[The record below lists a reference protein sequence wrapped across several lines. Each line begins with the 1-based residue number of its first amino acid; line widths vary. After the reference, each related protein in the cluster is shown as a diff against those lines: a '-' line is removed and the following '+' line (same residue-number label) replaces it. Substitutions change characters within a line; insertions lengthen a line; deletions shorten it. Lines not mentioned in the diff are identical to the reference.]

1 MGICFTKELRPGLES
16 YYQDNPENKRLIAIP
31 FQVIMITPAC
41 ITGSIPEVRQV
52 LGCCLQLVACPGKW
66 VGNARE
72 RVGDPSQGVSAENVR
87 MKELAVSFYREAAT

>member
-1 MGICFTKELRPGLES
+1 MGICFTKELRPGLKS
-16 YYQDNPENKRLIAIP
+16 YYQDNPENKRLLAISS
-31 FQVIMITPAC
+31 QVIMITPAC

-72 RVGDPSQGVSAENVR
+72 RVGDPSQGVSAANFR
-87 MKELAVSFYREAAT
+87 MKGARS